1 MAASGPLF
9 FQPVFK
15 SYPWGGRNLA
25 TRFGRHLPDGVV
37 AESWEISGHPN
48 GTTPVSG
55 GPFAN
60 RTLPELIAALGAR
73 LLGSRNRAAVRD
85 ANFPVLIKLL
95 DAHEWLSVQVHPAD
109 DYALERHAE
118 PGKTELWQVLHA
130 EPGAELIL
138 GFRHPIEPAAFAAAI
153 ARGEVEEHLE
163 RVPVRAGEAYFL
175 RPGTIHALGPGVI
188 VAEIQQSSDLTFRI
202 FDWGRVDAAGQAR
215 TLHVEEA
222 LRVLDYSAI
231 APGPAAAA
239 PPSTGPAAAPLGETI
254 VETLAACPHFVVER
268 VLLPAGA
275 AYEGSCDGETYEIWG
290 VVKGSAGL
298 SSPGAEP
305 CELDA
310 VAWTLLPADLGPYA
324 LRAHSSDEGAALLLR
339 IYSPEPG

>member
-9 FQPVFK
+9 FQPVLK
-15 SYPWGGRNLA
+15 SYPWGGRNLE
-25 TRFGRHLPDGVV
+25 TRLGRSLPNGVV

-48 GTTPVSG
+48 GPTPVSG
-55 GPFAN
+55 GPCAGQ
-60 RTLPELIAALGAR
+60 TLCGLIAAQGNR
-73 LLGSRNRAAVRD
+73 LLGRRNRAAVRD
-85 ANFPVLIKLL
+85 GKFPVLIKLL

-109 DYALERHAE
+109 TYALEHHGE

-138 GFRHPIEPAAFAAAI
+138 GFRHPIEPAAFAEAI

-163 RVPVRAGEAYFL
+163 RVPVRAGDAYFL

-222 LRVLDYSAI
+222 LRVLDFTAI
-231 APGPAAAA
+231 APGPAAA
-239 PPSTGPAAAPLGETI
+239 SPAAAGAGEVL
-254 VETLAACPHFVVER
+254 VESLAACPHFVVER
-268 VLLPAGA
+268 VLLPPGA
-275 AYEGSCDGETYEIWG
+275 AYEADCDGETYEIWG
-290 VVKGSAGL
+290 VVSGSAEL
-298 SSPGAEP
+298 ATPGNDP
-305 CELDA
+305 RELEA

-324 LRAHSSDEGAALLLR
+324 LRAPAVGEDGALLLR
-339 IYSPEPG
+339 IYSPQSD